1 MLASDPSVIKGI
13 AEMDEVEQDEAAALD
28 ANDLKTIE
36 MEQAELKPGDRVLHD
51 EFDSIGIWRVG
62 TVESIEHK

>member
-1 MLASDPSVIKGI
+1 
-13 AEMDEVEQDEAAALD
+13 MDEVEQDEAAALD
-28 ANDLKTIE
+28 ENDLKTIE